1 MNVRKDGTAN
11 GGSVTDTFHPMNI
24 RSTCIL
30 LSALLALASCNA
42 VKYLDRKNTKVFRKN
57 GMEERT
63 FTDSAG
69 PHSTWASA
77 GLKSNVKPKLLLVHG
92 ITSSNAMW
100 AGNLATLHEHFDLI
114 VPDLIGHGRS
124 TDKWTG
130 HSVHQQ
136 AAHLALILDSL
147 GVTGPVFVVGN
158 SYGGAMAANFAEL
171 YPERVRALVIYDG
184 PANTYTRASA
194 DSAAQA
200 VGAKDILDFFDRR
213 SPEDIQRN
221 INMVLYK
228 PRHIPRFA
236 LKQMLKAGAAREP
249 VYHALLEDL
258 LAREQEFTDKRYMW
272 TMPVYVL
279 WGEGDRLIPPH
290 VGQGIARTNG
300 LPADHLIMIPKAGH
314 VANIEQPEVFE
325 GHLLRILKDGP
336 CPDEARKRDGP
347 CTKEYDPYCGCDG
360 KTYGNRCAAW
370 RAGVRVL
377 TRGECK

>member
-1 MNVRKDGTAN
+1 MNFPSKLSAVALLVPLISCNVVKHMDRQ
-11 GGSVTDTFHPMNI
+11 STDTFRN
-24 RSTCIL
+24 S
-30 LSALLALASCNA
+30 
-42 VKYLDRKNTKVFRKN
+42 
-57 GMEERT
+57 GMEEHA

-69 PHSTWASA
+69 VHFTWSSA
-77 GLKSNVKPKLLLVHG
+77 GLKNHAKPALMLVHG
-92 ITSSNAMW
+92 ITSSGAMW
-100 AGNLATLHEHFDLI
+100 AGNLKTLHEHFDLI

-147 GVTGPVFVVGN
+147 GVVGPVFVVGN

-184 PANTYTRASA
+184 PANTYTRAIA
-194 DSAAQA
+194 DSAARA

-213 SPEDIQRN
+213 TPEDIQRN
-221 INMVLYK
+221 INTVLFK

-258 LAREQEFTDKRYMW
+258 LAHEQEFTDKRYMW
-272 TMPVYVL
+272 TMPVYVI
-279 WGEGDRLIPPH
+279 WGEGDRLIPPY
-290 VGQGIARTNG
+290 VGHGIMRTNG
-300 LPADHLIMIPKAGH
+300 LPADHLIMIPEAGH
-314 VANIEQPEVFE
+314 VANIEQREVFE
-325 GHLLRILKDGP
+325 GQLLRILQDGP
-336 CPDEARKRDGP
+336 CLDDARKSDGP
-347 CTKEYDPYCGCDG
+347 CTMEFDPYCGCDG
-360 KTYGNRCAAW
+360 KTYPNRCAAW

-377 TRGECK
+377 SHAECK